1 MTELLTVH
9 YRQTGQS
16 TAQNPMGMRE
26 MQARAYASR
35 NAQYLLLKA
44 PPASGKSRA
53 LMFLA
58 LDKVLKQGLQKAIVA
73 VPEISIGGSFA
84 DTALSKFGFFADW
97 HVDANYNL
105 CTSGNEGKVDKL
117 IEFINNP
124 KARFL
129 LCTHATLRFTYERLG
144 DAHKFDNTLIAI
156 DEFHHTSAEEGNKL
170 GAIVDALIRN
180 SSAHIVAMTGSYFRG
195 DQVPILTPEAEALF
209 TQVTYTYYE
218 QLNGYKH
225 LKSLGL
231 GYHFYQ
237 GRYFE
242 AMKEVLNLDKKTIVH
257 IPNVN
262 SAESTGQKYSEV
274 DFVLDAIGE
283 VQRNDPQTGIMTLK
297 TRAGKLLKV
306 ADLVTDTP
314 MRSNVLAYLRD
325 IQQADQMDI
334 IIALGMAKEGFDW
347 PWCEHVLTI
356 GYRSSLT
363 EVVQIIG
370 RATRDCEGKSHA
382 QFTNLIAQ
390 PDAEDDDVK
399 SSVNNMLKAI
409 TLSMLMREVLAPNIT
424 FRPRSLLR
432 EGETLQPGEIV
443 IDDLKLPVSPR
454 VREILTSGGI
464 EQIVTTLL
472 NTPDAINPVIAKPDE
487 HKVLAEVSAP
497 KIITQLFPDLPPED
511 VSLLNDLAQT
521 QMVITANGGLVTEL
535 PPGAQVIQGGDQADG
550 EDGPSNSAGAQAFL
564 RVGEKFINVSSL
576 NIDLIESVNPFQG
589 AYEILSKSVTAPML
603 KTIQDQVSAQ
613 RSNVSEEEAV
623 LLWPRIKDFKRQF
636 GVEPSL
642 NASDAYEKRLA
653 EVLAYVRNKKAQQIL
668 AAQAPAAE

>member
-9 YRQTGQS
+9 YGQTGQS

-84 DTALSKFGFFADW
+84 DAALSKFGFFADW
-97 HVDANYNL
+97 QVDADYNL

-117 IEFINNP
+117 IEFIDNP
-124 KARFL
+124 KVRFL
-129 LCTHATLRFTYERLG
+129 LCTHATLRFAYERLG
-144 DAHKFDNTLIAI
+144 DARKFDNILIAI
-156 DEFHHTSAEEGNKL
+156 DEFHHTSAEEGNRL
-170 GAIVDALIRN
+170 GAMVDGLMRN

-283 VQRNDPQTGIMTLK
+283 VQHKDQKNGIMTLK
-297 TRAGKLLKV
+297 TRDGKLLKV
-306 ADLVTDTP
+306 ADLVTDDP
-314 MRSNVLAYLRD
+314 MRVNVLAYLRD
-325 IQQADQMDI
+325 IRQADQMDI

-409 TLSMLMREVLAPNIT
+409 TLSLLMREVLAPNIT

>member
-9 YRQTGQS
+9 YGQTGQS

-84 DTALSKFGFFADW
+84 DAALSKFGFFADW
-97 HVDANYNL
+97 QVDADYNL

-117 IEFINNP
+117 IEFIDNP
-124 KARFL
+124 KVRFL
-129 LCTHATLRFTYERLG
+129 LCTHATLRFAYERLG
-144 DAHKFDNTLIAI
+144 DARKFDNILIAI
-156 DEFHHTSAEEGNKL
+156 DEFHHTSAEEGNRL
-170 GAIVDALIRN
+170 GAMVDGLMRN

-283 VQRNDPQTGIMTLK
+283 VQHKDQKNGIMTLK
-297 TRAGKLLKV
+297 TRDGKLLKV
-306 ADLVTDTP
+306 ADLVTDDP
-314 MRSNVLAYLRD
+314 MRVNVLAYLRD
-325 IQQADQMDI
+325 IRQADQMDI

-409 TLSMLMREVLAPNIT
+409 TLSLLMREVLAPNIT

-589 AYEILSKSVTAPML
+589 AYELLSKSVTAHML

>member
-9 YRQTGQS
+9 YGQTGQS

-26 MQARAYASR
+26 MQARAYAAR

-97 HVDANYNL
+97 HVDTDYNL

-117 IEFINNP
+117 IEFIDNP

-129 LCTHATLRFTYERLG
+129 LCTHATLRFAYERLG
-144 DAHKFDNTLIAI
+144 DAHKFDNMLIAI

-170 GAIVDALIRN
+170 GAMVDGLMRN

-242 AMKEVLNLDKKTIVH
+242 AMKEVLDLDKKTIVH

-283 VQRNDPQTGIMTLK
+283 VQHKDPQTGIMTLK

-306 ADLVTDTP
+306 ADLVTDDPT
-314 MRSNVLAYLRD
+314 RVNVLAYLRD
-325 IQQADQMDI
+325 IRQADQMDI

-390 PDAEDDDVK
+390 PDAENEDVK
-399 SSVNNMLKAI
+399 NSVNNMLKAI
-409 TLSMLMREVLAPNIT
+409 TLSLLMREVLAPNIT

-443 IDDLKLPVSPR
+443 IDDLELPVSPR

-472 NTPDAINPVIAKPDE
+472 NTPEAVNPVIAKPDE

-535 PPGAQVIQGGDQADG
+535 PPGAQVIQDDDQADG

-613 RSNVSEEEAV
+613 RSTVSEEEAV

-653 EVLAYVRNKKAQQIL
+653 EVLAYVRNKKAQQMQ
-668 AAQAPAAE
+668 AAQAPVAE